1 MAPSFARLT
10 PKLEFEFVPA
20 AGLVDALRQTTA
32 GPKIV
37 ATGQMLVSAL
47 RRRAVLPAQA
57 AAELEC
63 GVLTEPRTAT

>member
-1 MAPSFARLT
+1 MPPSFARLT

-20 AGLVDALRQTTA
+20 AGLVVALRQTTA
-32 GPKIV
+32 EPKIV

-57 AAELEC
+57 ADELEC
-63 GVLTEPRTAT
+63 GGLTEPRTTT